1 MILILMINVK
11 FQNVEAKIVHSGR
24 RRSVQELE
32 IRVLEWDFNKWFP
45 SVHIHVAQD
54 IDPILV
60 PLRFI
65 RLHCIIYYV
74 SNNVSYEND

>member
-32 IRVLEWDFNKWFP
+32 IRVLEWDFNK
-45 SVHIHVAQD
+45 
-54 IDPILV
+54 
-60 PLRFI
+60 
-65 RLHCIIYYV
+65 
-74 SNNVSYEND
+74 